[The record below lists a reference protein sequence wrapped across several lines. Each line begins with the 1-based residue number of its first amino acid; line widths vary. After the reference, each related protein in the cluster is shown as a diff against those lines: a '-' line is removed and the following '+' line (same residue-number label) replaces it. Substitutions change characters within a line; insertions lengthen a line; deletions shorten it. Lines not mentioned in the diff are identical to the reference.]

1 MKIHHVFGHQDRS
14 KDNFLAL
21 QAKLNIKVD
30 KIISANTRKPL
41 QTNII
46 NTPMAIYLKKEY
58 IPNKYHIEIRSQE
71 GAKATRKFMMGK
83 YKVYVQTCENIK
95 WELQAKFIQ
104 QQTYSKKKT
113 MKKYIHQWLT
123 FRKKNYEQP
132 LMCTY

>member
-1 MKIHHVFGHQDRS
+1 
-14 KDNFLAL
+14 
-21 QAKLNIKVD
+21 
-30 KIISANTRKPL
+30 
-41 QTNII
+41 
-46 NTPMAIYLKKEY
+46 MAIYLKKEY

-83 YKVYVQTCENIK
+83 YKVYVQTCENIE

-132 LMCTY
+132 LMCPY